1 MTRIEGRKERKNTLR
16 QQFVFRMLI
25 VLLTI
30 SGLSSIFQYYYLG
43 NQIDNNVKKEAIKI
57 AYSIEQGIHETN
69 SASRAIEKQ
78 LDLRLKVIAQR
89 ISDRLGTKM
98 IDDITN
104 EELKLI
110 SEDFDIAGITIF
122 AQQEDDII
130 GVKSTTPSDIGFS
143 FKKTL
148 GAENEAFMGISNLL
162 NGKEIIQGT
171 ESYVDQNT
179 IILYTSQSGSKQ
191 DETSLYKYAYY
202 HEEGQDYVI
211 NPYIEANEVYQF
223 TQGVGPN
230 NWIEKVLKTNSLAKE
245 VAVLDPRV
253 YTDPSLAEK
262 MYPPLQKVVYGEFN
276 LSSSKDEDIL
286 VSLAKNPEET
296 AYITEIDSKKIYKM
310 FIPMDDG
317 KVIFVALDYTAM
329 SLPVRKM
336 STFLLITSFISL
348 LAMFILST
356 QFFNSIYKNIQII
369 IAQIKKLE
377 LGDFTARS
385 EVKGKGELADLSVS
399 TNHMTETLNK
409 VLRETAKEASKVQRM
424 SLGLKEEADESV
436 EKVYD
441 LSIELTS
448 KAREDAYNISDFL
461 ELLEEKIKNLPN
473 EKDIK
478 HILLKIEEIR
488 LISDNR
494 SESTTDITITLSDLL
509 KSLQHQSDELS
520 EISSKL
526 FENMDKFK
534 L

>member
-1 MTRIEGRKERKNTLR
+1 MTKVEDRKERKNTLR

-30 SGLSSIFQYYYLG
+30 SGLSAVFQYYYLG
-43 NQIDNNVKKEAIKI
+43 NQIDHNVKGEAIKI

-69 SASRAIEKQ
+69 SASRAIENQ

-89 ISDRLGTKM
+89 VSDRLGTKT
-98 IDDITN
+98 IDNITN
-104 EELKLI
+104 EELKAI
-110 SEDFDIAGITIF
+110 SEEFDIAGITIF
-122 AQQEDDII
+122 AQQEDDIV
-130 GVKSTTPSDIGFS
+130 GVKSTAPSDIGFS

-148 GAENEAFMGISNLL
+148 GPENEAFIGISNLL
-162 NGKEIIQGT
+162 NGKEITQST

-179 IILYTSQSGSKQ
+179 IILYTTQSGSNQ

-202 HEEGQDYVI
+202 HGEGQDYVI

-223 TQGVGPN
+223 TQKVGPN

-245 VAVLDPRV
+245 VAVLDPNV
-253 YTDPSLAEK
+253 YADPSLAEK
-262 MYPPLQKVVYGEFN
+262 LYPPLQKVVYGEFN
-276 LSSSKDEDIL
+276 LADRKDEDIL
-286 VSLAKNPEET
+286 ASIAKEPKET
-296 AYITEIDSKKIYKM
+296 AYITEIDSRKIYKM
-310 FIPMDDG
+310 FIPMDNG

-329 SLPVRKM
+329 ILPVKKI

-356 QFFNSIYKNIQII
+356 QFFNSIYKNIQVII
-369 IAQIKKLE
+369 SQIKKLE
-377 LGDFTARS
+377 LGDFTSRS
-385 EVKGKGELADLSVS
+385 EVKGKGELADLSAS

-409 VLRETAKEASKVQRM
+409 VLRETTKEASKVQRM

-441 LSIELTS
+441 LSIDLTS

-461 ELLEEKIKNLPN
+461 ELVEEKIKNLPN
-473 EKDIK
+473 KDDIE
-478 HILLKIEEIR
+478 HILLKTEEIR
-488 LISDNR
+488 QISDNR
-494 SESTTDITITLSDLL
+494 SESTTDITITLFDLL
-509 KSLQHQSDELS
+509 KSLQNQSDELS

-526 FENMDKFK
+526 FENMYKFK